1 MHLIL
6 LEVGPAA
13 VSLNRRTL
21 STLIILVFSNN
32 VEDALEEASEVEIS
46 DTGAAFSKFIFCRK
60 ENVFSGSTRMIN
72 DRALL
77 RCLPATIS
85 R

>member
-46 DTGAAFSKFIFCRK
+46 DTGAALSLIH
-60 ENVFSGSTRMIN
+60 I
-72 DRALL
+72 
-77 RCLPATIS
+77 
-85 R
+85 